1 MKGDKYDEKQ
11 KKGEKEP
18 SRGKRKQ
25 LRTKKR
31 VKRKIREKKESVSDE
46 DTKKGNDCLDL
57 RKNLFEEEGTM
68 KPSSRHPRDQ

>member
-1 MKGDKYDEKQ
+1 M
-11 KKGEKEP
+11 
-18 SRGKRKQ
+18 
-25 LRTKKR
+25 RTKKR